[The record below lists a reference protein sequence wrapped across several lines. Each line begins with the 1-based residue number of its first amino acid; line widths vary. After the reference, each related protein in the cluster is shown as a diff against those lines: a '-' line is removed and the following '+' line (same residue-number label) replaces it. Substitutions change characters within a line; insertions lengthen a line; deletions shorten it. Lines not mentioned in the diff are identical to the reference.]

1 MIQSVQRALDIL
13 SFFSIAR
20 PSLGIGELSDLM
32 GLPRATVHGLVR
44 TLLQKGFLQQDPETR
59 RYSLGFKVHELG
71 AILGSTLEINRK
83 SSAPLYD
90 LARRTRLEA
99 RISIWDGDSVLLT
112 MGASV
117 RSQAFFARIGPR
129 MPAYC
134 SASGKVFLAYMSRE
148 DLEGYLGR
156 TKLARHTSATLV
168 TRSHILKE
176 TRKIRTQGYATNRD
190 ELIRGLVAFAAP
202 IFGRSGG
209 VEAAISISLMSGK
222 IEKKAEPGLIEEL
235 LMSAALISR
244 DMGYSPE
251 HDEPAEGRLNTQ
263 RGGFQ

>member
-13 SFFSIAR
+13 SFFSISR
-20 PSLGIGELSDLM
+20 PLLGIGELSDLM

-44 TLLQKGFLQQDPETR
+44 TLLHNGFLQQDPASR
-59 RYSLGFKVHELG
+59 KYSLGFKVYELG
-71 AILGSTLEINRK
+71 AILGSSLEINRK
-83 SSAPLYD
+83 ASAPLHE

-99 RISIWDGDSVLLT
+99 RISIWDRDSVLLT
-112 MGASV
+112 MGASI

-129 MPAYC
+129 MPGYC
-134 SASGKVFLAYMSRE
+134 SASGKVFLAYMSAE

-156 TKLARHTSATLV
+156 TKLARHTATTLV

-176 TRKIRTQGYATNRD
+176 TREIRMRGYATNRD
-190 ELIRGLVAFAAP
+190 ELIHGLVAFAAP
-202 IFGRSGG
+202 IFGRSRG
-209 VEAAISISLMSGK
+209 VDATISISLMSGK

-235 LMSAALISR
+235 LKSAALISR

-251 HDEPAEGRLNTQ
+251 HDEPAEGRPNTQ
-263 RGGFQ
+263 RGGF